1 MKKIL
6 IKSAEL
12 IGFNDP
18 QNGQVLDLLIGSDG
32 CVEQLGNDLSCAEA
46 HVINAR
52 GKFISPGWCDLH
64 THIYYGA
71 TDVSV
76 KVSDVGVKTGVTTLV
91 DAGSAGE
98 ANFVGFREYISVPS
112 KEDIYSFLNIGSIG
126 LVACNRVSELAGLSS
141 IDMEKSLDCVNA
153 NKDLIK
159 GIKVRGS
166 GVIVGE
172 WGITPVKM
180 AKKIAKLTNLPLMVH
195 LGEAPPLADEILD
208 LLTPGDIITHC
219 FHGKRGVNILED
231 MELFRYSQKLA
242 SQGVVLDIG
251 HGAASF
257 SYKVGIFGIQNG
269 LIPTTISTDL
279 HSRNINGPVWNLST
293 VMSKFLAM
301 GMILEDVIRASSVNP
316 RKAIQQTVNN
326 LIAPGARAMF
336 TIFELQESELMLPD
350 SEGTPLNLA
359 EMINPLFTVL
369 DNEVIDCDAKVK
381 FNIFPKPGVEHTPK
395 YINLGAC

>member
-6 IKSAEL
+6 IKNAQF
-12 IGFNDP
+12 IGFNDAE
-18 QNGQVLDLLIGSDG
+18 NGRVHDLLIGNDG
-32 CVEQLGNDLSCAEA
+32 CVEKVGVDISCKEA
-46 HVINAR
+46 QVIQAA
-52 GKFISPGWCDLH
+52 GKYLSPGWCDLH

-141 IDMEKSLDCVNA
+141 IDMEKSLDCVDA
-153 NKDLIK
+153 NRDLIK

-172 WGITPVKM
+172 WGITPVK
-180 AKKIAKLTNLPLMVH
+180 IAKRIAKITNLPLMVH
-195 LGEAPPLADEILD
+195 LGEVPPLPEEILE

-231 MELFRYSQKLA
+231 AELFAYSQRLA
-242 SQGVVLDIG
+242 NQGVVLDIG

-269 LIPTTISTDL
+269 LSPTTISTDL
-279 HSRNINGPVWNLST
+279 HNRNINGPVWNLST

-301 GMILEDVIRASSVNP
+301 GMKLEDVIRASSVSP
-316 RKAIQQTVNN
+316 LKAIRKNVDN
-326 LIAPGARAMF
+326 LLAPGARAMF
-336 TIFELQESELMLPD
+336 TIFDLQKSKLILPD
-350 SEGTPLNLA
+350 SEGTPLNLDQI
-359 EMINPLFTVL
+359 INPLFTVL
-369 DNEVIDCDAKVK
+369 DSEVIECDAKVMFK
-381 FNIFPKPGVEHTPK
+381 IFPKPGVEHTPK
-395 YINLGAC
+395 YKNLGVC

>member
-159 GIKVRGS
+159 VLNCN
-166 GVIVGE
+166 
-172 WGITPVKM
+172 
-180 AKKIAKLTNLPLMVH
+180 AK
-195 LGEAPPLADEILD
+195 
-208 LLTPGDIITHC
+208 
-219 FHGKRGVNILED
+219 
-231 MELFRYSQKLA
+231 
-242 SQGVVLDIG
+242 
-251 HGAASF
+251 
-257 SYKVGIFGIQNG
+257 
-269 LIPTTISTDL
+269 
-279 HSRNINGPVWNLST
+279 
-293 VMSKFLAM
+293 
-301 GMILEDVIRASSVNP
+301 
-316 RKAIQQTVNN
+316 
-326 LIAPGARAMF
+326 
-336 TIFELQESELMLPD
+336 
-350 SEGTPLNLA
+350 
-359 EMINPLFTVL
+359 
-369 DNEVIDCDAKVK
+369 
-381 FNIFPKPGVEHTPK
+381 
-395 YINLGAC
+395 